1 MVIPAS
7 LEDFLEPLHHG
18 VWEVAIPKE
27 SVPGTLGSGWIK
39 SALNVPSPGTIA
51 SYRKGQYHAHETATE
66 WRVHLDRYDPKLHP
80 VLHIVDDAPLLLIVA
95 DTFVTLIM
103 ETRRGAGGNTREIL
117 REQRRVWQTQV
128 IIGVALLLVGGS
140 ILTDP
145 LQSFETTVTV
155 AIPLLLVILG
165 AVVAARGVSVT
176 EARVTSKGS
185 IFLGLGVVAIGTI
198 SFFLPIDVWATVV
211 FAVLAV
217 WGLGSAA
224 VSLAH
229 VAKGRP
235 GVPEGLYH
243 RLLLG
248 VFSLLLAILPFVNM
262 YAAAALLM
270 IFLGGIT
277 LLLGITLAVNGLRLR
292 TRMKNATGM

>member
-1 MVIPAS
+1 
-7 LEDFLEPLHHG
+7 
-18 VWEVAIPKE
+18 
-27 SVPGTLGSGWIK
+27 
-39 SALNVPSPGTIA
+39 
-51 SYRKGQYHAHETATE
+51 
-66 WRVHLDRYDPKLHP
+66 
-80 VLHIVDDAPLLLIVA
+80 
-95 DTFVTLIM
+95 M
-103 ETRRGAGGNTREIL
+103 ETRRGPGGDTREIL

-128 IIGVALLLVGGS
+128 MIGVVLLLVGGG

-145 LQSFETTVTV
+145 LGSFETTLTL
-155 AIPLLLVILG
+155 AIPGLIVILG
-165 AVVAARGVSVT
+165 AVVAARGISMT
-176 EARVTSKGS
+176 EGRVTSKGS

-198 SFFLPIDVWATVV
+198 SFFMPIDVWATIV
-211 FAVLAV
+211 FAVLAM

-235 GVPEGLYH
+235 GVPEGIYH

-248 VFSLLLAILPFVNM
+248 VFSLLLAVLPFVNV
-262 YAAAALLM
+262 YAAAAVLM

-292 TRMKNATGM
+292 SRMKNAAGM